1 MLVWSGFQAGS
12 AAQPAEPASDSAVP
26 TATEAGLYTSMESL
40 DERYLLSI
48 GDRVGYRV
56 IEDKDDPRSL
66 LISDL
71 GEIDIP
77 YLGRM
82 KAAGKTCKSLA
93 QEVKTALEA
102 ELYNR
107 ATVIVAVNQLNPKR
121 GTVYLFGYVRSTGPQ
136 PIPSDEVLTLSKAIL
151 RAGGFGDFANKKK
164 VTVTR
169 PPAEGKTTP
178 TVFVVNVAEIL
189 EKSKLDADIR
199 LEAGDMIYVPGRLI
213 NL

>member
-1 MLVWSGFQAGS
+1 
-12 AAQPAEPASDSAVP
+12 
-26 TATEAGLYTSMESL
+26 MESL

-189 EKSKLDADIR
+189 EKSKLGADIR